1 MTKDEA
7 FAKNLELGF
16 EFDRYLIEHPKFA
29 EKIPFDAL
37 VVLLPKYDQK
47 LREYNLRIAQKN
59 REPEQSVVY
68 VEIDGVK
75 PQKSRLLRPKLKLA
89 ENGRNS
95 RKPMIKKRLYSK
107 AA

>member
-7 FAKNLELGF
+7 FAKNLELSF

-37 VVLLPKYDQK
+37 VVLLPKYDHE
-47 LREYNLRIAQKN
+47 LCEYNLKIATKN
-59 REPEQSVVY
+59 SEPEQPVVY

-75 PQKSRLLRPKLKLA
+75 PEKSRLLRLKLKLA
-89 ENGRNS
+89 ENGNS
-95 RKPMIKKRLYSK
+95 RKPMTKKRLYSK